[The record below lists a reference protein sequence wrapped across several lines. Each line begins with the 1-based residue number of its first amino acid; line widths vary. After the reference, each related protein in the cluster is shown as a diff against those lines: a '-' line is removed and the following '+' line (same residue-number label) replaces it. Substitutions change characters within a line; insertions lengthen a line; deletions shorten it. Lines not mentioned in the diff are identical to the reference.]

1 MKILI
6 ADDDAVSRRLLESTL
21 QRLGHEVVAVADGSA
36 ALAALL
42 QPDGPQLAI
51 LDWMMPG
58 ADGLTVCRTVRQRP
72 TPYVYVIVLTGRHR
86 RDDMVAALDAG
97 VDDFLTK
104 PFDSLEL
111 RARLRSGER
120 VLDLQEGL
128 LRAQEKLRMQA
139 THDGLT
145 GLWNR
150 SMMLDQLDLELARA
164 ERDRRPL
171 SIVMIDLDQFKR
183 VNDTYGHTA
192 GDAVLRTASERMRS
206 VLRPYDGL
214 ARYGGEEFMLLLPGC
229 DSTAALDIAER
240 AREAMAAEP
249 ARAGKAELVI
259 TISLGIAATSDVG
272 WDAVRLIAAADEAL
286 YRAKAGGRN
295 RVDIWRATDARSP
308 R

>member
-21 QRLGHEVVAVADGSA
+21 QRLGHEVVAVSDGSA

-42 QPDGPQLAI
+42 KPDGPQLAI

-128 LRAQEKLRMQA
+128 LRAQEKLRLQA

-150 SMMLDQLDLELARA
+150 SMMLDQLELELSRA
-164 ERDRRPL
+164 ERDHRPL
-171 SIVMIDLDQFKR
+171 SIVMIDLDRFKHI
-183 VNDTYGHTA
+183 NDTHGHAA
-192 GDAVLRTASERMRS
+192 GDAVLRTAAERMRS
-206 VLRPYDGL
+206 VLRAYDGL

-229 DSTAALDIAER
+229 DTTAALDIAER
-240 AREAMAAEP
+240 ARETMALEP
-249 ARAGKAELVI
+249 ARSGDIELPI
-259 TISLGIAATSDVG
+259 TISLGIASAVDAG
-272 WDAVRLIAAADEAL
+272 WDAASLIAAADEAL
-286 YRAKAGGRN
+286 YRAKARGRN
-295 RVDIWRATDARSP
+295 RVDIWTPADSRSP